1 MPRAMIVT
9 VTSNIVLLMAMSRD
23 SSSRR
28 AELLCCSGHKC
39 VSVGANVSY
48 LHAPR
53 TRTKRVCSMRR
64 IVIYT
69 ETRLFRLHLL
79 TSDGEMFR
87 TASSLIRPFLHKMRG
102 NHELT

>member
-1 MPRAMIVT
+1 
-9 VTSNIVLLMAMSRD
+9 
-23 SSSRR
+23 
-28 AELLCCSGHKC
+28 
-39 VSVGANVSY
+39 
-48 LHAPR
+48 
-53 TRTKRVCSMRR
+53 MRR